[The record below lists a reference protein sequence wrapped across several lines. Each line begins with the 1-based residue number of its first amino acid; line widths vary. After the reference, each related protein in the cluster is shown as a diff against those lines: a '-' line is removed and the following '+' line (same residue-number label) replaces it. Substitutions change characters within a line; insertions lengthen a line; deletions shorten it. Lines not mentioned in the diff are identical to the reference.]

1 MKKIYLLNEQKHED
15 VENLEVFQIEYI
27 KSDVD
32 LKKYDALVFTSKNG
46 VKAINSFNQDWKNI
60 PSYAIAQKTA
70 NTIIKLG
77 GVVEFIGNS
86 GHGNDFAYELKNV
99 LKDKKVLYVKA
110 LKTVSNLPNILKE
123 NGIFLDEIIAY
134 KTSCKKS
141 NIILEENSIFI
152 FTSPSSVE
160 CFFKQYK
167 WNDSYKAIVIGKTT
181 ANYLPK
187 EVEFS
192 ISSETS
198 VEECVK
204 LARQLVV

>member
-1 MKKIYLLNEQKHED
+1 MKKIYLLNEQKHES
-15 VENLEVFQIEYI
+15 VQNLEVFQIEYI

-70 NTIIKLG
+70 NTIMKLG

-160 CFFKQYK
+160 CFFKQYSWK
-167 WNDSYKAIVIGKTT
+167 NSYKAIVIGKTT
-181 ANYLPK
+181 AEFLPSNVNY
-187 EVEFS
+187 E
-192 ISSETS
+192 ISSQTS
-198 VEECVK
+198 VEECIK
-204 LARQLVV
+204 LAKQLS

>member
-1 MKKIYLLNEQKHED
+1 MKKIYLLNEQKHEGI
-15 VENLEVFQIEYI
+15 ENLEVFQIEYI

-32 LKKYDALVFTSKNG
+32 LKEYDALVFTSKNG

-160 CFFKQYK
+160 YFFKQYSWK
-167 WNDSYKAIVIGKTT
+167 NSYKAIVIGKTT
-181 ANYLPK
+181 AEFLPSNINY
-187 EVEFS
+187 E
-192 ISSETS
+192 ISSQTS
-198 VEECVK
+198 VEECIK
-204 LARQLVV
+204 LAKQLS

>member
-60 PSYAIAQKTA
+60 SSYAIAQKTA
-70 NTIIKLG
+70 NTIMKLG

-110 LKTVSNLPNILKE
+110 LKTVSNLSNILKE

-160 CFFKQYK
+160 CFFKQYLWK
-167 WNDSYKAIVIGKTT
+167 NSYKAIVIGKTT
-181 ANYLPK
+181 AEFLPSNINY
-187 EVEFS
+187 E
-192 ISSETS
+192 ISSQTS
-198 VEECVK
+198 VEECIK
-204 LARQLVV
+204 LAKQLS

>member
-1 MKKIYLLNEQKHED
+1 MKKIYLLNEQKHEN

-27 KSDVD
+27 KSDID

-70 NTIIKLG
+70 NTITKLG

-160 CFFKQYK
+160 CFFKQYSWK
-167 WNDSYKAIVIGKTT
+167 NSYKAIVIGKTT
-181 ANYLPK
+181 AEFLPSNINY
-187 EVEFS
+187 E
-192 ISSETS
+192 ISSQTS
-198 VEECVK
+198 VEECIK
-204 LARQLVV
+204 LAKQLS

>member
-160 CFFKQYK
+160 CFFNQYSWK
-167 WNDSYKAIVIGKTT
+167 NSYKAIVIGKTT
-181 ANYLPK
+181 AEFLPSNVIY
-187 EVEFS
+187 E
-192 ISSETS
+192 ISSQTS
-198 VEECVK
+198 VEECIK
-204 LARQLVV
+204 LAKQLS

>member
-46 VKAINSFNQDWKNI
+46 VKAINSFNQNWKNI

-70 NTIIKLG
+70 NTIMKLG

-160 CFFKQYK
+160 CFFKQYSWK
-167 WNDSYKAIVIGKTT
+167 NSYKAIVIGKTT
-181 ANYLPK
+181 AEFLPSNVNY
-187 EVEFS
+187 E
-192 ISSETS
+192 ISSQTS
-198 VEECVK
+198 VEECIK
-204 LARQLVV
+204 LAKQLS

>member
-70 NTIIKLG
+70 NTIMKLG

-160 CFFKQYK
+160 CFFKQYSWK
-167 WNDSYKAIVIGKTT
+167 NSYKAIVIGKTT
-181 ANYLPK
+181 AEFLPSNINYQ
-187 EVEFS
+187 
-192 ISSETS
+192 ISSQTS
-198 VEECVK
+198 VEECIK
-204 LARQLVV
+204 LAKQLS

>member
-15 VENLEVFQIEYI
+15 VENLEVFQTEYI

-160 CFFKQYK
+160 CFFKQYSWK
-167 WNDSYKAIVIGKTT
+167 NSYKAIVIGKTT
-181 ANYLPK
+181 AEFLPSNVNY
-187 EVEFS
+187 E
-192 ISSETS
+192 ISSQTS
-198 VEECVK
+198 VEECIK
-204 LARQLVV
+204 LAKQLS

>member
-1 MKKIYLLNEQKHED
+1 MKKIYLLNEQKHEGI
-15 VENLEVFQIEYI
+15 ENLEVFQIEYI

-70 NTIIKLG
+70 NTIMKLG
-77 GVVEFIGNS
+77 GVIEFIGNS

-160 CFFKQYK
+160 CFFKQYSWK
-167 WNDSYKAIVIGKTT
+167 NSYKAIVIGKTT
-181 ANYLPK
+181 A
-187 EVEFS
+187 EF
-192 ISSETS
+192 
-198 VEECVK
+198 
-204 LARQLVV
+204 

>member
-160 CFFKQYK
+160 CFFKQYSWK
-167 WNDSYKAIVIGKTT
+167 NLYKAIVIGKTT
-181 ANYLPK
+181 AEFLPSNINY
-187 EVEFS
+187 E
-192 ISSETS
+192 ISSQTS
-198 VEECVK
+198 VEECIK
-204 LARQLVV
+204 LAKQLS

>member
-160 CFFKQYK
+160 CFFKQYT

-187 EVEFS
+187 EVKFS

>member
-1 MKKIYLLNEQKHED
+1 MKKIYLLNEQKHEN

-86 GHGNDFAYELKNV
+86 GHGNDFAHELKNV

-160 CFFKQYK
+160 CFFKQYSWK
-167 WNDSYKAIVIGKTT
+167 NSYKAIVIGKTT
-181 ANYLPK
+181 AEFLASNINY
-187 EVEFS
+187 E
-192 ISSETS
+192 ISSQTS
-198 VEECVK
+198 VEECIK
-204 LARQLVV
+204 LAKQLS

>member
-70 NTIIKLG
+70 NTIMKFG

-160 CFFKQYK
+160 CFFKQYSWK
-167 WNDSYKAIVIGKTT
+167 NSYKAIVIGKTT
-181 ANYLPK
+181 AEFLPSNVNY
-187 EVEFS
+187 E
-192 ISSETS
+192 ISSQTS
-198 VEECVK
+198 VEECIK
-204 LARQLVV
+204 LAKQLS

>member
-15 VENLEVFQIEYI
+15 VGNLEVFQLEYI

-134 KTSCKKS
+134 KTFCKKS
-141 NIILEENSIFI
+141 NIILEEDSIFI

-160 CFFKQYK
+160 CFFKQYSWK
-167 WNDSYKAIVIGKTT
+167 NSYKAIVIGKTT
-181 ANYLPK
+181 AEFLPSNINY
-187 EVEFS
+187 E
-192 ISSETS
+192 ISSQTS
-198 VEECVK
+198 VEECIK
-204 LARQLVV
+204 LAKQLS

>member
-160 CFFKQYK
+160 CFFKQYLWK
-167 WNDSYKAIVIGKTT
+167 NSYKAIVIGKTT
-181 ANYLPK
+181 AEFLPSNVNY
-187 EVEFS
+187 E
-192 ISSETS
+192 ISFQTS
-198 VEECVK
+198 VEECIK
-204 LARQLVV
+204 LAKQLS